1 MNEDN
6 NNNSLMSEKKYFNLI
21 NSILDM
27 IVELDLDFII
37 TFINPQVYDVLGY
50 SPEELIGKKA
60 IDFIHPDDVSKIVES
75 MKKGIKTR
83 EIITDNFRIGHK
95 KGYYIPVSTKGRIV
109 DYENQTKIVAVFR
122 DITEEKEAER
132 RLKESEEKFRKIS
145 EQSLVGICIIQDDLM
160 KYVNQQYAENSGY
173 TVDEIMNWKS
183 GEFIKII
190 HPEDRKMVLEQSR
203 KKQGGLDDVINQYQ
217 FRAVKKSGEMFW
229 VEIISN
235 TIIFEGKNAV
245 LISILDITETKLA
258 EQKLKESE
266 KILKDFV
273 HNGTDSISIW
283 DENLN
288 LIEINDV
295 AVDPWASP
303 NNPKKGI
310 PMSDLVPLIKN
321 TDRYEKYLEVAKSGK
336 PVSFVKVKIP
346 PKVGERYFN
355 IKAFKVGKGLGII
368 GTEITDHI
376 RFEQE
381 LKESEE
387 KYREAYNRAE
397 LYKDL
402 FYHDISN
409 ILSNIKLSVDIS
421 ESYLNEPGK
430 EREIKDLYELLKGQF
445 ERGKKLISN
454 VRKLSNLEDLEKSLK
469 SVNVIKTLE
478 ETVTSFKNSLST
490 KNINISINLCEEKIL
505 IRANEFLIEIFDN
518 LLFNAVNY
526 NDNPKT
532 EILIKISR
540 ESKEKI
546 NYIKF
551 EFIDNGI
558 GISDKRKEIIFQ
570 KGFDKEKGSKGMGFG
585 LTLVKKIIE
594 NYDGYIWAEDAV
606 KGDFSQ
612 GTNFVFLIPE
622 AEK

>member
-1 MNEDN
+1 
-6 NNNSLMSEKKYFNLI
+6 MSKFENDSMTTEKKYFDLI
-21 NSILDM
+21 NSILDVL
-27 IVELDLDFII
+27 IELSLDLTI
-37 TFINPQVYDVLGY
+37 TYVNQQVYEIFGY
-50 SPEELIGKKA
+50 SSDEIIGKKSL
-60 IDFIHPDDVSKIVES
+60 DFIHPDDISRTIEAIKRTT
-75 MKKGIKTR
+75 KTR
-83 EIITDNFRIGHK
+83 EVISTELRIRHKEGH
-95 KGYYIPVSTKGRIV
+95 YIPTSAKGHLV
-109 DYENQTKIVAVFR
+109 GYDNQDKIVAVLR
-122 DITEEKEAER
+122 DTTKEFEAEQK
-132 RLKESEEKFRKIS
+132 LKESEEKFRKIS

-160 KYVNQQYAENSGY
+160 KYVNQQYADNSGY

-183 GEFIKII
+183 GEFVKII
-190 HPEDRKMVLEQSR
+190 HPEDRKMVMEQSR
-203 KKQGGLDDVINQYQ
+203 KKQEGLDEVINQYQ

-229 VEIISN
+229 VEIVSN
-235 TIIFEGKNAV
+235 TITFEGKNAV

-303 NNPKKGI
+303 NKPKKGI

-336 PVSFVKVKIP
+336 PISFVNVKIP

-355 IKAFKVGKGLGII
+355 IKAFKVGKGLGVI

-387 KYREAYNRAE
+387 KYREAYNRAD

-409 ILSNIKLSVDIS
+409 ILSNIKLSIDLS
-421 ESYLNEPGK
+421 ESYLNKPGK
-430 EREIKDLYELLKGQF
+430 EREIKDLYELIKGQF
-445 ERGKKLISN
+445 KRGTKLISN

-478 ETVTSFKNSLST
+478 EATKFVQNSVPSKSF
-490 KNINISINLCEEKIL
+490 NIRIESSEKKIAV
-505 IRANEFLIEIFDN
+505 RASEFLMDIFDN
-518 LLFNAVNY
+518 LLINAIRY
-526 NDNPKT
+526 NENPKK

-540 ESKEKI
+540 ESKEST

-558 GISDKRKEIIFQ
+558 GISNKRKEIIFRE
-570 KGFDKEKGSKGMGFG
+570 GFSKEKGSKGMGFG

-594 NYDGYIWAEDAV
+594 SYKGKIWIEDKI
-606 KGDFSQ
+606 KGDYSQ
-612 GTNFVFLIPE
+612 GANFVFLIPE
-622 AEK
+622 VEK